1 MQKFPENHPNQRR
14 RLIQGAQDF
23 WGGLGL
29 MLFSLFVFWAS
40 ADLAG
45 MAGFQLGPGTA
56 PRLFAGVLLVL
67 GAAVTAMGFFRQS
80 SISRY
85 DVRGIFF
92 VALSLISFAILMR
105 PIGLLI
111 ATFTSFMIAALASRE
126 QRWGQVTLVAIGI
139 TLLCSVMFP
148 YVLKL
153 PMQLL
158 PWFMFP

>member
-1 MQKFPENHPNQRR
+1 MQNIPNDRPREGR

-40 ADLAG
+40 SNLAG
-45 MAGFQLGPGTA
+45 SSGFQLGPGSA

-67 GAAVTAMGFFRQS
+67 GAIVTAMGFFRPS
-80 SISRY
+80 DISRY
-85 DVRGIFF
+85 DVRGLFF
-92 VALSLISFAILMR
+92 VSLSLISFAMLVR

-111 ATFTSFMIAALASRE
+111 ATFASFIIASLASRE
-126 QRWGQVTLVAIGI
+126 QRWGQTLIVAIAI
-139 TLLCSVMFP
+139 TLLCSILFP

-158 PWFMFP
+158 PRFMLQ